1 LARDEP
7 NVTDPTQRRRQF
19 MARTWKGAQAAA
31 LALSLCS
38 GSVVTQANIV
48 VNGSVE

>member
-1 LARDEP
+1 
-7 NVTDPTQRRRQF
+7 

-31 LALSLCS
+31 LALSLYS

-48 VNGSVE
+48 VNGSVESGPASWSVSDFLT

>member
-1 LARDEP
+1 
-7 NVTDPTQRRRQF
+7 

-38 GSVVTQANIV
+38 RSVLAQANLV
-48 VNGSVE
+48 VNGSVESGPASWSVSDFLT